1 MSEDRFRFP
10 DFFTLRVKI
19 KVIRSREWI
28 RYVVEIL
35 RFDDQAFVAK
45 VSDALNLKRTF
56 ELIKEQTSNR
66 RKNLIFFPNKEDL
79 MKRILEGLPRQ
90 TACDLTLLE
99 QTIEQIV
106 VQKQEGLNFCF
117 KNGRSIL
124 IPKKEGR

>member
-10 DFFTLRVKI
+10 DFFTLREKI

-28 RYVVEIL
+28 RYV
-35 RFDDQAFVAK
+35 
-45 VSDALNLKRTF
+45 
-56 ELIKEQTSNR
+56 
-66 RKNLIFFPNKEDL
+66 KEDL

-99 QTIEQIV
+99 QTIERIV
-106 VQKQEGLNFCF
+106 VQKQVGLNVCF

>member
-56 ELIKEQTSNR
+56 ELIKEQTAICGGQRPLMRISAAAR
-66 RKNLIFFPNKEDL
+66 R
-79 MKRILEGLPRQ
+79 GL
-90 TACDLTLLE
+90 TATL
-99 QTIEQIV
+99 V
-106 VQKQEGLNFCF
+106 RRF
-117 KNGRSIL
+117 R
-124 IPKKEGR
+124 

>member
-35 RFDDQAFVAK
+35 RFDDQEFVAK
-45 VSDALNLKRTF
+45 VSDAINMKRSY
-56 ELIKEQTSNR
+56 ELIKEKNSDR
-66 RKNLIFFPNKEDL
+66 RKDLIFFQNKEDL
-79 MKRILEGLPRQ
+79 MKRILERLPRH
-90 TACDLTLLE
+90 TASDLTLLE

-106 VQKQEGLNFCF
+106 VQKQVGLNFCF

>member
-10 DFFTLRVKI
+10 DFFILRVKI

-45 VSDALNLKRTF
+45 ISDALNLKRTF

-79 MKRILEGLPRQ
+79 MKRIVRGTSKTDSL
-90 TACDLTLLE
+90 
-99 QTIEQIV
+99 
-106 VQKQEGLNFCF
+106 
-117 KNGRSIL
+117 RSYIAGTNDRTDRGA
-124 IPKKEGR
+124 KAGGT